1 MNFFIDRGVSSPQIE
16 FPADIDT
23 YSNHYVHF
31 IYKIHLIKVI
41 DNDRILRT
49 PYD

>member
-23 YSNHYVHF
+23 YSNPYVLMSF
-31 IYKIHLIKVI
+31 HLQ
-41 DNDRILRT
+41 NTLN
-49 PYD
+49 